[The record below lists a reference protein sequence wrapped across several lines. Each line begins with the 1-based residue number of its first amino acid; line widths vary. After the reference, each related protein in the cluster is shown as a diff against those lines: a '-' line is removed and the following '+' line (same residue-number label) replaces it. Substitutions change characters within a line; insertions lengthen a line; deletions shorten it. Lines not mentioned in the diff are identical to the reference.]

1 MIHHI
6 NKRKHKNHMII
17 LINTEKAFD
26 KMSHHFVIKNTQNTR
41 NTKECFQP
49 DKGHL

>member
-26 KMSHHFVIKNTQNTR
+26 LTPIHDKNSYESKHRGSKSQQDEN
-41 NTKECFQP
+41 C
-49 DKGHL
+49 L